1 MTTMHYSRQWF
12 DTLCRISLTI
22 LESVGLQGGRAA
34 QTINTLNDTEAD
46 WTGSVQ
52 KSAMYV
58 RAQSADTRESVRIL
72 SAVAYSIGEIWVTQE
87 EVLATPPPLRAT
99 SFV

>member
-1 MTTMHYSRQWF
+1 M
-12 DTLCRISLTI
+12 
-22 LESVGLQGGRAA
+22 LQGGRAA

-58 RAQSADTRESVRIL
+58 RAQSADVGESVRIL
-72 SAVAYSIGEIWVTQE
+72 SAVAYSIGQIWVTPE
-87 EVLATPPPLRAT
+87 EVLAKPPPSRLV
-99 SFV
+99 SE